1 MFDEFLYN
9 FYRSIRLD
17 NSLYKDPK
25 SYENISLY
33 FAGIIIIINGLAG
46 LIAQNTFIEFM
57 EENYNAVIPQASLFS
72 AMFFSLLLWI
82 IWAALIYII
91 GGVIFPE
98 TNTVKN
104 FKNILIVVGYGF
116 APGVFRC
123 FAIIPELLAPIILI
137 SMLWIFASI
146 TIGIKEILNFRSNF
160 KSAGVVILVLLT
172 IFAASLFF
180 AREMVKLSLIN

>member
-1 MFDEFLYN
+1 MFEDFSKVIL
-9 FYRSIRLD
+9 RSIKLD

-46 LIAQNTFIEFM
+46 LIAQNTFIEFLDT
-57 EENYNAVIPQASLFS
+57 NYNAVIPQTSLFS
-72 AMFFSLLLWI
+72 AMFSSLLFWI
-82 IWAALIYII
+82 ISAALIYII

-104 FKNILIVVGYGF
+104 FKNILIVVGYGY

-146 TIGIKEILNFRSNF
+146 TIGIKEILNFRSNL
-160 KSAGVVILVLLT
+160 KSAGVLILVFLT
-172 IFAASLFF
+172 IFFVSLFF
-180 AREMVKLSLIN
+180 AREMVKLSLMN